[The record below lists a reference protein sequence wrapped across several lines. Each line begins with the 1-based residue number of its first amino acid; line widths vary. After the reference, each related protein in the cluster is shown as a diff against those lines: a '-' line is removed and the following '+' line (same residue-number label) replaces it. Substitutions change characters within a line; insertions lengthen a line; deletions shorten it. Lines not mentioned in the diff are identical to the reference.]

1 MEETSKLNNNRTEQ
15 VHLGQYGSLQNDT
28 CSRST
33 HFTRDPEE
41 PSPLAVKPMK
51 DMSWVFVCIFII
63 FVIVL
68 ALFGGSSI
76 FLGVYFNTNNI
87 SFTFTSRLYHGY
99 SSGDIN
105 GAIYSSVRITVTD
118 NYKNVT
124 VWLVDNPVEMQATEV
139 LCEPS
144 LDTGPP
150 ITTTYAETD
159 SKYYANITNIN
170 GPVGSGFN
178 FYGKRIDGHEN
189 TKVICE
195 YNFTINSTSP
205 KEAFI
210 RCHFNERGIYQLRYY
225 VEDNVTANVSC
236 ESVIIQPN
244 ITYYNNSEYH
254 SYTLSKNHNT
264 RSIPLKLIKSYQIVA
279 DIPNEVLTL
288 QIKCN
293 AQMMYFY
300 ISVSLLCA
308 VVIILVIFICCV
320 RYNKCKK
327 EKLDKWVSNCCMK
340 LKHLFYIQNYFC

>member
-1 MEETSKLNNNRTEQ
+1 MSYSFIGEGLQETSNPNNRTEQ
-15 VHLGQYGSLQNDT
+15 VLLGQYGSVQNDT
-28 CSRST
+28 CSTSPNP
-33 HFTRDPEE
+33 TRDPEE
-41 PSPLAVKPMK
+41 PSPLPVKPMK
-51 DMSWVFVCIFII
+51 DMSWVFVYIFIFI
-63 FVIVL
+63 VI
-68 ALFGGSSI
+68 ALVFFGGSSI
-76 FLGVYFNTNNI
+76 FLGVYFSSNNI

-105 GAIYSSVRITVTD
+105 GLIYSSVRITVTD

-139 LCEPS
+139 WCEPS
-144 LDTGPP
+144 LDTGPQ
-150 ITTTYAETD
+150 ITTTYAETG

-178 FYGKRIDGHEN
+178 VYGKRIDGHKN

-264 RSIPLKLIKSYQIVA
+264 RSIPLELKSYQIVA
-279 DIPNEVLTL
+279 DIPNDDVLTL
-288 QIKCN
+288 QIKSN
-293 AQMMYFY
+293 ARMMYFY

-308 VVIILVIFICCV
+308 IVVILAIFICYV

-340 LKHLFYIQNYFC
+340 LKH